1 MTIRA
6 FRQEDWEGVNRIYAE
21 GVATGTA
28 VFNTALPS
36 WEKWDASHLEACR
49 LVADEQGSVIGWTA
63 LTAVSNRCM
72 DSGVAEGSIYV
83 AADFRGKG
91 VGKALLHALIEVSET
106 AGFWMLQAQII
117 QDNAASIAL
126 CEACGFRKVGYRERI
141 NRDACGVWH
150 NLVLVERRSKTV
162 EGSGCNCCCGK

>member
-6 FRQEDWEGVNRIYAE
+6 FRQGDWEAVNRIYAE

-28 VFNTALPS
+28 VFNSDLPS
-36 WEKWDASHLEACR
+36 WEEWDASHLKVCR
-49 LVADEQGSVIGWTA
+49 LVAEENGTLFGWTA

-72 DSGVAEGSIYV
+72 DSGVAEGSVYV

-91 VGKALLHALIEVSET
+91 VGKALLNALIEASEKD
-106 AGFWMLQAQII
+106 GFWMLQAQII
-117 QDNAASIAL
+117 QENVASISL
-126 CEACGFRKVGYRERI
+126 CEACGLRRVGYRERI

-150 NLVLVERRSKTV
+150 NLVLFERRSKTV
-162 EGSGCNCCCGK
+162 EASSCCCCK